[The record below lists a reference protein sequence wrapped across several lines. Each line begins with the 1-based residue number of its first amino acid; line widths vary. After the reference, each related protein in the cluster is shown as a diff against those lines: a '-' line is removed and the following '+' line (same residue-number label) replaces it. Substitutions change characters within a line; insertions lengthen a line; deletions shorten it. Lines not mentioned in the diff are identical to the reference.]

1 MRVREHD
8 CTGTDTFQFSQ
19 PIQTAINHHICTA
32 KRNQQRR
39 MHAMSLRARADLAAR
54 ADKRQFHSKKVR
66 ITLPKALSFERSAAT
81 KCEAWRQAFKH
92 LWSIAKRSED
102 CRARDNKDGQLP
114 RIEYKPPRFRHS
126 TVSPYLR
133 QAE

>member
-39 MHAMSLRARADLAAR
+39 MHAMSLRARA
-54 ADKRQFHSKKVR
+54 
-66 ITLPKALSFERSAAT
+66 AT

-92 LWSIAKRSED
+92 LWSIAECSED
-102 CRARDNKDGQLP
+102 CDRENNNARQLS
-114 RIEYKPPRFRHS
+114 RIDYMRPSISSSDSFTLS
-126 TVSPYLR
+126 S
-133 QAE
+133 AG